1 MKSGLEVII
10 SVVDPWRV
18 DVDMFLESVRFTPSE
33 FAAQEIK
40 MATAEVVI
48 RRLFISSNNLVQV
61 SNFFKLA
68 SNPSEA
74 NVDALIS
81 IPNFSS
87 FIAP

>member
-40 MATAEVVI
+40 MATAEVAN
-48 RRLFISSNNLVQV
+48 RRLFISIEQ
-61 SNFFKLA
+61 
-68 SNPSEA
+68 
-74 NVDALIS
+74 
-81 IPNFSS
+81 FSS
-87 FIAP
+87 SF

>member
-40 MATAEVVI
+40 MATAEIVI

-68 SNPSEA
+68 RPASSEGHCC
-74 NVDALIS
+74 NIS
-81 IPNFSS
+81 GGGECCI
-87 FIAP
+87 I

>member
-61 SNFFKLA
+61 SNFL
-68 SNPSEA
+68 N
-74 NVDALIS
+74 
-81 IPNFSS
+81 
-87 FIAP
+87 

>member
-68 SNPSEA
+68 GPTSSEGHCC
-74 NVDALIS
+74 NIS
-81 IPNFSS
+81 GGGECCI
-87 FIAP
+87 I